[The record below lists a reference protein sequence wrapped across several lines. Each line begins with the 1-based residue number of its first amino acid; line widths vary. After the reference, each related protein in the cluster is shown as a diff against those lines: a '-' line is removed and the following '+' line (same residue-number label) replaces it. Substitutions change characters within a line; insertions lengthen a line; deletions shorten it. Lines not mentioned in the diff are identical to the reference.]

1 MAVVQRTVW
10 GDVSAIQL
18 HSLPRSRPQPEAILL
33 EASYHIRES
42 NCILY
47 ILADTPRNSGFWLLT
62 QSDDAFF

>member
-47 ILADTPRNSGFWLLT
+47 ILADTP
-62 QSDDAFF
+62 

>member
-42 NCILY
+42 NCSLY
-47 ILADTPRNSGFWLLT
+47 KTHLELVAIWFLSQMVNF
-62 QSDDAFF
+62 